1 MPEIIEVKHI
11 DVRTGKGIAKAK
23 AELKPTVPRLSK
35 DLINGRWRA
44 ISKHGTMITLDPD
57 VEKMVK
63 AAIQAIANTNITVD
77 QRDIY
82 YSIRGAHPH
91 WTYGGHSLKSK
102 QAYGA
107 FVGTV
112 MEKVQLFTDVTMQS
126 LGVRAGPRGFI
137 TGDGYITTPKRRTIP
152 IRAQPA
158 LDFDLVDRGVTVSTN
173 ARKVIHFEKS
183 AGFEG
188 LIANDMPKMI
198 ESLFSTSQ
206 GYLVEAANKFLADCQ
221 KRGMNIYTLHDADP
235 HGMQMQLMYG
245 KASKSNAYMPTSF
258 YPVSVTILGLFP
270 RIARE
275 LGLPAEDV
283 GETHKVITQN
293 LLKLVREEPQLR
305 AEIEEII
312 NTWQQWEYQALNGL
326 DPRAPAIYMVEAL
339 RASKDEIKYVPDAEK
354 LKEVIE
360 TNINEAVDELVEEQL
375 DDYATNWLL
384 ETFLEGF
391 KEELRSHLSE
401 DITEMK
407 EKANEQLEKLREMD
421 PEDLRE
427 AVKKK
432 LVERP
437 TRYWGDAAK
446 LVIKDMLDQHFT
458 IDENPVINYSGP
470 EINTINGTDF
480 DVEISDPD
488 IPEQPLTKDDIVD
501 AIQNR
506 VSGKTALR
514 QRIREAV
521 ESVMGE
527 PDQTW

>member
-1 MPEIIEVKHI
+1 MSKIIEVEHI
-11 DVRTGKGIAKAK
+11 DTRAGKAIVRSKVDQ
-23 AELKPTVPRLSK
+23 KPLVPRLTK
-35 DLINGRWRA
+35 DIIDGRWRA
-44 ISKHGTMITLDPD
+44 YSKHGTMVTLDPD
-57 VEKMVK
+57 VEKMVV
-63 AAIQAIANTNITVD
+63 AALRAIANTNITVD

-82 YSIRGAHPH
+82 YSIRGKHPH
-91 WTYGGHSLKSK
+91 WKYNGRPLKSEE
-102 QAYGA
+102 AYGA
-107 FVGTV
+107 FVGTI
-112 MEKVQLFTDVTMQS
+112 MEKVQLCTNMTMQS

-137 TGDGYITTPKRRTIP
+137 TGDGYITTPKRKTIP

-158 LDFDLVDRGVTVSTN
+158 LDFDLVDRNVTLNSN

-221 KRGMNIYTLHDADP
+221 KRGMTIYTLHDADP

-258 YPVSVTILGLFP
+258 YPVNVTILGLFP

-283 GETHKVITQN
+283 GETHKRITQN
-293 LLKLVREEPQLR
+293 LLKLVEEEPQLR

-312 NTWQQWEYQALNGL
+312 NTWEQWEYQALNGL

-339 RASKDEIKYVPDAEK
+339 RATRDEIKFVPDAEQ
-354 LKEVIE
+354 LKGAIE
-360 TNINEAVDELVEEQL
+360 GTINEEVDKLVEDEI
-375 DDYATNWLL
+375 DAYARNWLEKTLL
-384 ETFLEGF
+384 ENF
-391 KEELRSHLSE
+391 KEELRSWLSE
-401 DITEMK
+401 DIERMK
-407 EKANEQLEKLREMD
+407 AKAEEELEKLRNMN

-437 TRYWGDAAK
+437 TRYWHDAAK
-446 LVIKDMLDQHFT
+446 LVIKDMLDQHFD
-458 IDENPVINYSGP
+458 IDENADVRYGAP
-470 EINTINGTDF
+470 EINVIDGTDF
-480 DVEISDPD
+480 GLEISDPD
-488 IPEQPLTKDDIVD
+488 VPEEPLTKDDIVD
-501 AIQNR
+501 AIQDR
-506 VSGKTALR
+506 VSRKTALR
-514 QRIREAV
+514 QKIRQAV
-521 ESVMGE
+521 EAIMGV